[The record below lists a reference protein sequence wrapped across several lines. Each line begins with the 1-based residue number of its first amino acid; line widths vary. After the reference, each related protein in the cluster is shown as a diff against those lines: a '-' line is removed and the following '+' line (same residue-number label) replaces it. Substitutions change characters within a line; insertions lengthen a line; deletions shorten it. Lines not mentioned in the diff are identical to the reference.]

1 MCTCSWLWG
10 VCEPPAWAPEDISKP
25 LLAKGPPGPLVNTQ
39 NVYKALYMYHQIYA
53 PPRTR
58 GPAPAHTI
66 EVNLCTFS
74 ENNAAPHHPRSAA
87 ELAPALT
94 ILLWLYCFKYNV
106 APLPLP
112 NDLLHLAPP
121 MGPVA
126 RTQHKTLLLIWA
138 GKCRGP
144 CSRRRLLWLRWFQSL
159 HRRSGRGTNTD
170 RVPWQVG
177 FSSSMMSIPG
187 PVTSC
192 IRQHML
198 NVRLIL
204 HRV

>member
-10 VCEPPAWAPEDISKP
+10 VGEPPAWAPEAREP
-25 LLAKGPPGPLVNTQ
+25 AAGRRAKAGFFIHGTSPSLFWQRIHRDLSCTHRMFI
-39 NVYKALYMYHQIYA
+39 KLYMCQIYA

-126 RTQHKTLLLIWA
+126 RTQHTQQNPSFGCPLPPATPHL
-138 GKCRGP
+138 G
-144 CSRRRLLWLRWFQSL
+144 RRPYELSWETVS
-159 HRRSGRGTNTD
+159 
-170 RVPWQVG
+170 VEP
-177 FSSSMMSIPG
+177 
-187 PVTSC
+187 
-192 IRQHML
+192 
-198 NVRLIL
+198 
-204 HRV
+204 

>member
-1 MCTCSWLWG
+1 MLASHFRARFWKRAIWTRSDHFFSKMHPDNLSNMHLLKLVASSCTHNRS
-10 VCEPPAWAPEDISKP
+10 EPLKTMRTSYPRM
-25 LLAKGPPGPLVNTQ
+25 LLSLLQSQSTLV
-39 NVYKALYMYHQIYA
+39 
-53 PPRTR
+53 
-58 GPAPAHTI
+58 
-66 EVNLCTFS
+66 F
-74 ENNAAPHHPRSAA
+74 
-87 ELAPALT
+87 
-94 ILLWLYCFKYNV
+94 CFQYNV

-204 HRV
+204 HRA

>member
-1 MCTCSWLWG
+1 MC
-10 VCEPPAWAPEDISKP
+10 
-25 LLAKGPPGPLVNTQ
+25 
-39 NVYKALYMYHQIYA
+39 QIYA

-66 EVNLCTFS
+66 EVNLCLLS

-126 RTQHKTLLLIWA
+126 RTQHTQQNPSFGCPLPPATPHL
-138 GKCRGP
+138 G
-144 CSRRRLLWLRWFQSL
+144 RRPYELSWETVS
-159 HRRSGRGTNTD
+159 
-170 RVPWQVG
+170 VEP
-177 FSSSMMSIPG
+177 
-187 PVTSC
+187 
-192 IRQHML
+192 
-198 NVRLIL
+198 
-204 HRV
+204 